1 MHAYALDALVE
12 DIDLTHEPTTTPL
25 AFVFNAMCYPT
36 DNNKSRRRGAP
47 TPPGIPA
54 AIMGDTGA
62 SCRFVSLKWCED
74 NSITIHKSHANWT
87 VTVANDEEVQVC
99 GYVKLE
105 FNIQGYKDTATFL
118 VMPMTNDYDIILG
131 NDWAIARGAIFN
143 FREKQLTVKR
153 QGKDFIL
160 KPCRMSKTNKAS
172 LQYPEKDVDDDFD
185 TTNPEQFVLNSAQ
198 AKRVVRKK
206 LKNCTML
213 GVDYLG
219 DTAEL
224 NAAKAKTVPP
234 TQEEI
239 AETVQKA
246 IQELVENVRNH
257 QPQEEAE
264 AQEPDPEYDK
274 ESKALDEAVAK
285 LILHYGESVLREMLP
300 GIRMQGEPVEAIPTP
315 EGAKPPVRGLGRF
328 SKQHKEELDKHI
340 KELLANG
347 LIEPSLSPY
356 AAAALVV
363 PKYNP
368 DGTIKGWRLVIDYRL
383 LNAITIKYQYP
394 MPRIDD
400 VLDSINGAR
409 FFSSCDATWGF
420 WQLRLHPED
429 IKKTAF
435 RTPSGLYQWR
445 VLPMG
450 LSNSPAVFQR
460 TMASFFQKEF
470 TNADGTKVTALGSF
484 IQVYMDDLL
493 IYSKTGEEHA
503 AHLDFV
509 FATLRDNGIYLNPKK
524 CEFNKPE
531 VRFLGHLVSRKGVRP
546 DPAKVGVMKEWPV
559 PTDRNE
565 LYRFLG
571 FANYFRQ
578 FIKNYATIASP
589 LYPLTQISS
598 KEVYKDN
605 WTSLHQSCF
614 EAIKTALTHAPTLK
628 MPDFDMPF
636 EVIVDASN
644 IAIGAVLVQDGRPCA
659 YESRKLT
666 PAEVRWTTT
675 ERELFAAVHALK
687 VWECYLRHPTMPF
700 TLWTDHNPNTFFSTT
715 NRPLTAKQGRWHD
728 FLAPFNF
735 QWKYKKGPDNIAD
748 ALSRLPYEETIETT
762 LCTIK
767 LNNAIL
773 SSLVEERRTVRPT
786 RKGEKQSTDKD
797 AYSEIIRIPVT
808 NQETT
813 ANEEEN
819 SGPIDITTPPSTPT
833 WWRDIHR
840 ESSRA
845 TPAVSLVDPDAQP
858 LASAQ
863 TPLPE
868 HRSRPDNQAIA
879 QEAAQHEPR
888 PRSPPP
894 QPTQAP
900 VTVNTDDAVTPTD
913 QYKRKRGNVETPATK
928 KRRTGHDTRVQFDV
942 GPEEPDK
949 TQVYR
954 MPSNL
959 TAFERALWQARNDEF
974 FKDAKHN
981 EAWYQHPED
990 GLWRTRRDDRL
1001 IIPTTSLRRQVM
1013 EACHDSVFSGH
1024 FGKTRTLNL
1033 VERLFYWPK
1042 MARHVEDFC
1051 RGCVQCQQVKST
1063 NHSKYGGLRPLPVP
1077 EGRWSDVTV
1086 DQVTGLPETARGF
1099 NSILVFVDRLTK
1111 MSHLAPTT
1119 DNMDS
1124 KEFCKLFMEFVIRLH
1139 GTPKNL
1145 ISDRG
1150 SVFHSNWTRNHTGR
1164 LRIWQQFSTAYHP
1177 ETDGQTERTNMV
1189 MEDVLRC
1196 YANANQYEWDT
1207 FLPMAEFA
1215 MNNAPSET
1223 TKFTPFLLNYGV
1235 HPRHPAIAKLTKMTC
1250 NNISLSTPKHRI
1262 KAKAAAKAISNTLR
1276 IIPETPDAIAF
1287 TQTMLRAMNLT
1298 KLMLHAAR
1306 QRMMQ
1311 QTANK
1316 RTEAVPFKVGQL
1328 VWLSTKYIK
1337 LHHEGYNK
1345 LMPRFCGPFEIT
1357 KKINPVAFKL
1367 DLPYTMQIHDVF
1379 HASLLKVYKQQP
1391 GGTVPSPAPMIV
1403 NGEKEYIVEALLGRR
1418 EKTLSTKKT
1427 KHAGK
1432 KKRKRTEYLVKWEGY
1447 SHAFNMWIPA
1457 EELLRN
1463 CKKTVAKYE
1472 ETRVTRPTREMK
1484 KR

>member
-1 MHAYALDALVE
+1 LQCNVSGKHVWLFPPASMAEQAIEHMVDCWKSAPASTSAVIFIPESLSELANSQACQMRLLQKYQQRQRILVTPLTSEEPGKIIRTSRAMHAYSLDALAE
-12 DIDLTHEPTTTPL
+12 EIDLTHEPTTTPL
-25 AFVFNAMCYPT
+25 AFVFDAMCYPI
-36 DNNKSRRRGAP
+36 DNNKTRRRGAP
-47 TPPGIPA
+47 TLPGIPA

-62 SCRFVSLKWCED
+62 SCRFVSLKWCEEHK
-74 NSITIHKSHANWT
+74 IPIHKSHANWT

-99 GYVKLE
+99 GYANLE

-118 VMPMTNDYDIILG
+118 VMPMTTDYDIILG

-143 FREKQLTVKR
+143 FRDKQLAVQKY
-153 QGKDFIL
+153 GKDFVL
-160 KPCRMSKTNKAS
+160 KPRRLSKTSNPK
-172 LQYPEKDVDDDFD
+172 LHHPEKDTEDDFD
-185 TTNPEQFVLNSAQ
+185 TTDPDKFVLNSAQ
-198 AKRVVRKK
+198 AKRVMRKK
-206 LKNCTML
+206 LKNCTVI

-219 DTAEL
+219 DTAEV
-224 NAAKAKTVPP
+224 NAAKAAAKTPSP
-234 TQEEI
+234 EEM
-239 AETVQKA
+239 AATVQKA
-246 IQELVENVRNH
+246 IQELVESVRSH
-257 QPQEEAE
+257 KPQDEIDATDI
-264 AQEPDPEYDK
+264 DPEYDK
-274 ESKALDEAVAK
+274 ESKALDEAVVK
-285 LILHYGESVLREMLP
+285 IVLHYGESVLREMLP

-368 DGTIKGWRLVIDYRL
+368 DGTVKGWRLVIDYRL

-420 WQLRLHPED
+420 WQLRLHPDD

-460 TMASFFQKEF
+460 TMASFFQKEY
-470 TNADGTKVTALGSF
+470 TKPDGTKVTALGSF

-493 IYSKTGEEHA
+493 IYSKTAEEHA

-531 VRFLGHLVSRKGVRP
+531 VRFLGHLVSRRGVRP

-748 ALSRLPYEETIETT
+748 ALSRLPYEDTIEVA
-762 LCTIK
+762 LNAIK
-767 LNNAIL
+767 LNHAI
-773 SSLVEERRTVRPT
+773 SNEIFADMRTVRAI
-786 RKGEKQSTDKD
+786 R
-797 AYSEIIRIPVT
+797 SEER
-808 NQETT
+808 QAKCMKTT
-813 ANEEEN
+813 ADILRIDPEN
-819 SGPIDITTPPSTPT
+819 MERRVSGPDTIDVTTPPTTPT
-833 WWRDIHR
+833 WWRDIYR
-840 ESSRA
+840 ETTRPGS
-845 TPAVSLVDPDAQP
+845 AVSLVDP
-858 LASAQ
+858 SA
-863 TPLPE
+863 TPLPSAPTPPPE
-868 HRSRPDNQAIA
+868 HRSRPNVPVQTS
-879 QEAAQHEPR
+879 EPTQHDPR

-900 VTVNTDDAVTPTD
+900 HEVNTDQLDTMPD
-913 QYKRKRGNVETPATK
+913 QYKRNRSEPDQRATK
-928 KRRTGHDTRVQFDV
+928 KRRTGTTTKVQFNVDNDN
-942 GPEEPDK
+942 PNRHK
-949 TQVYR
+949 Y
-954 MPSNL
+954 
-959 TAFERALWQARNDEF
+959 TACL
-974 FKDAKHN
+974 
-981 EAWYQHPED
+981 
-990 GLWRTRRDDRL
+990 
-1001 IIPTTSLRRQVM
+1001 PTLRRSSEPCGTQGTTN
-1013 EACHDSVFSGH
+1013 SS
-1024 FGKTRTLNL
+1024 RTPN
-1033 VERLFYWPK
+1033 
-1042 MARHVEDFC
+1042 
-1051 RGCVQCQQVKST
+1051 
-1063 NHSKYGGLRPLPVP
+1063 
-1077 EGRWSDVTV
+1077 
-1086 DQVTGLPETARGF
+1086 
-1099 NSILVFVDRLTK
+1099 
-1111 MSHLAPTT
+1111 
-1119 DNMDS
+1119 
-1124 KEFCKLFMEFVIRLH
+1124 
-1139 GTPKNL
+1139 
-1145 ISDRG
+1145 
-1150 SVFHSNWTRNHTGR
+1150 
-1164 LRIWQQFSTAYHP
+1164 
-1177 ETDGQTERTNMV
+1177 
-1189 MEDVLRC
+1189 
-1196 YANANQYEWDT
+1196 
-1207 FLPMAEFA
+1207 
-1215 MNNAPSET
+1215 
-1223 TKFTPFLLNYGV
+1223 
-1235 HPRHPAIAKLTKMTC
+1235 
-1250 NNISLSTPKHRI
+1250 
-1262 KAKAAAKAISNTLR
+1262 
-1276 IIPETPDAIAF
+1276 
-1287 TQTMLRAMNLT
+1287 
-1298 KLMLHAAR
+1298 
-1306 QRMMQ
+1306 
-1311 QTANK
+1311 
-1316 RTEAVPFKVGQL
+1316 
-1328 VWLSTKYIK
+1328 
-1337 LHHEGYNK
+1337 
-1345 LMPRFCGPFEIT
+1345 
-1357 KKINPVAFKL
+1357 
-1367 DLPYTMQIHDVF
+1367 
-1379 HASLLKVYKQQP
+1379 
-1391 GGTVPSPAPMIV
+1391 
-1403 NGEKEYIVEALLGRR
+1403 
-1418 EKTLSTKKT
+1418 KT
-1427 KHAGK
+1427 KHGTNT
-1432 KKRKRTEYLVKWEGY
+1432 RITGY
-1447 SHAFNMWIPA
+1447 GEQP
-1457 EELLRN
+1457 E
-1463 CKKTVAKYE
+1463 
-1472 ETRVTRPTREMK
+1472 VTD
-1484 KR
+1484 